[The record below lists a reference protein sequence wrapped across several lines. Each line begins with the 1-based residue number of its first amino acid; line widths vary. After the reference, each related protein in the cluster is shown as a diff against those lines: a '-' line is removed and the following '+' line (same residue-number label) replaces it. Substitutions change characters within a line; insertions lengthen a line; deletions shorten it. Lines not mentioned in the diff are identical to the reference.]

1 MKNRY
6 SITDRLRVISPVVL
20 FFLSLQGFS
29 QTESADSLKEVIEVH
44 EGRINAI
51 DERVLINEAD
61 LSKLTKIKISG
72 YIQAQYENYGDD
84 LEKTLGSSN
93 TFSVRR
99 ARIKFAYE
107 VTDGVKFVLQPD
119 FGQGLLSLKDAY
131 GVVNIPK
138 FKQFSLWAGQFNRP
152 NYEVEYSSSQ
162 REVFER
168 SRVIRTIYPG
178 EREIG
183 VKFEYNG
190 SAIPLKVQL
199 AALNGNYPGLLA
211 RDIDSKKDLM
221 GRFVY
226 SLNLAD
232 AGIGI
237 DFGAHTYLG
246 GNLAKTNP
254 YVKNSDGTLDSM
266 KVWSYL
272 DKKWAGGEVQ
282 IFADVLGGM
291 AIKAEYIAG
300 VNSTVSTISSSSTPP
315 QMQADPNRVR
325 NFAGYYI
332 YLIKN
337 IGQKNQAVARYDF
350 YDPNTTLKGDA
361 AGSDLY
367 YKTWTF
373 AIQHYLNDFIRI
385 SLNYEM
391 PVNEVNAS
399 NPADRKDNIFGVR
412 IQAKF

>member
-1 MKNRY
+1 MKKGREVL
-6 SITDRLRVISPVVL
+6 SVAFILISM
-20 FFLSLQGFS
+20 QGLS
-29 QTESADSLKEVIEVH
+29 QTQSIDSVKEAIDNH

-51 DERVLINEAD
+51 DERLLLNETD
-61 LSKLTKIKISG
+61 LGKLTKIKISG
-72 YIQAQYENYGDD
+72 YIQAQWENYDKD
-84 LEKTLGSSN
+84 LEKTLGYNN
-93 TFSVRR
+93 TYNLRR
-99 ARIKFAYE
+99 ARIKFTYE
-107 VTDGVKFVLQPD
+107 AVDGVKFVLQPD
-119 FGQGLLSLKDAY
+119 FGQGVFSLKDAY
-131 GVVNIPK
+131 AMVNIPK
-138 FKQFSLWAGQFNRP
+138 LKEFSLWAGQFNRP

-178 EREIG
+178 EREMG

-190 SAIPLKVQL
+190 KSLPLKVQF
-199 AALNGNYPGLLA
+199 AALNGNFTGTQP

-254 YVKNSDGTLDSM
+254 YTKNSDGTLDSM

-272 DKKWAGGEVQ
+272 DKKWAGGEIQV
-282 IFADVLGGM
+282 FADILGGM

-300 VNSTVSTISSSSTPP
+300 VNSSVSTISSSASMA
-315 QMQADPNRVR
+315 QMKADPNKLR

-337 IGQKNQAVARYDF
+337 IGQKNQVVVRYDF
-350 YDPNTTLKGDA
+350 YDPNTTLMGDA
-361 AGSDLY
+361 AVNDIY
-367 YKTWTF
+367 YKTWSLAF
-373 AIQHYLNDFIRI
+373 QHYLNDFIRI
-385 SLNYEM
+385 SLNYEI
-391 PVNEVNAS
+391 PTNEINAA
-399 NPADRKDNIFGVR
+399 NPADRKDNVFGVR

>member
-1 MKNRY
+1 MKNLHP
-6 SITDRLRVISPVVL
+6 IIDRLRVIAPIVL
-20 FFLSLQGFS
+20 FFLSLEGMS
-29 QTESADSLKEVIEVH
+29 QSESADSLKEIIEVH

-61 LSKLTKIKISG
+61 LGKLTKIKVSG
-72 YIQAQYENYGDD
+72 YIQGQYEQYGQD
-84 LEKTLGSSN
+84 LEKTLGYDN
-93 TFSVRR
+93 TFNIRR
-99 ARIKFAYE
+99 ARIKFTYE

-119 FGQGLLSLKDAY
+119 FGLGVFSLKDAY
-131 GVVNIPK
+131 GVVNLPK

-152 NYEVEYSSSQ
+152 NYEAEYSSSQ

-168 SRVIRTIYPG
+168 SRVIRAIYPG
-178 EREIG
+178 ERDLG

-190 SAIPLKVQL
+190 TIVPLKVQL
-199 AALNGNYPGLLA
+199 AALNGNYPTATG
-211 RDIDSKKDLM
+211 RDVDSKKDLM

-254 YVKNSDGTLDSM
+254 YVKNSDGSLDSM

-282 IFADVLGGM
+282 VFADVLGGM

-300 VNSTVSTISSSSTPP
+300 VNSSVSTISSSASQA
-315 QMQADPNRVR
+315 QMQADPNKVR

-337 IGQKNQAVARYDF
+337 IGHKNQVVARYDF

-367 YKTWTF
+367 FKTWTF
-373 AIQHYLNDFIRI
+373 AVQHYLNDFIRI

-391 PVNEVNAS
+391 PANEINAS